1 MSAEFLFSFLLF
13 FQVQIESIKE
23 SGFYKML
30 LEKYPELSE
39 NVPDPTEMEP
49 ELKEIFDLTGV
60 NFDDLAQF
68 SITVEGL
75 DGISNA
81 SKEGRSPKLDPR

>member
-49 ELKEIFDLTGV
+49 ELKEIFELTGL
-60 NFDDLAQF
+60 NFDDCL
-68 SITVEGL
+68 SLV
-75 DGISNA
+75 
-81 SKEGRSPKLDPR
+81 